1 MKIRTDFVTN
11 SSSSSYCVS
20 LQVKA
25 AGKKKKIALDFWP
38 EGEDGSGEV
47 YVDLKTN
54 ADDVALQIK
63 KCANIDEVKKLL
75 LNSINLY
82 EFFGGEIGSED
93 LSTEDFISEVESIDE
108 KDERYSEVVDTYRKF
123 KAELDKFKTIEDID
137 SITIS
142 EYYTGWGEFARE
154 GVEDFLEAILKSMD
168 GDEIDLETALQGK
181 LTDGEIE
188 SIADQ
193 LENDSIT
200 MFNANID
207 TTIQL
212 STGCIAKEYSF
223 EDMS

>member
-38 EGEDGSGEV
+38 EDEDGSGEV

-108 KDERYSEVVDTYRKF
+108 EDKRCSEVVDKYRKF
-123 KAELDKFKTIEDID
+123 KAALDKFKTIEDID

-154 GVEDFLEAILKSMD
+154 GVDDFLEAILKPMD

-181 LTDGEIE
+181 LTDEEIE

-212 STGCIAKEYSF
+212 STGSIAKEYSF